1 MQPTGGEEMIQ
12 VPHVLG
18 ELSREQFLQEYWQK
32 RPLLIRQAIP
42 GFTGPLTPDEL
53 AGLALEDEVESRIVL
68 EKDGKRPWE
77 LRRGPFTEKDFARL
91 PQTHWTL
98 LVQAVDHWVPEV
110 ADIVEAF
117 RFIPNWR
124 IDDIMISYAPDQG
137 SVGPHYDNYD
147 VFLLQ
152 GLGRRRWRIGPPCDE
167 NSPRIEGTPL
177 RILSEMEVTDEWVL
191 EPGDMLY
198 LPPRI
203 AHHGIAEGTEGCLT
217 YSVGFRAPTVS
228 ELLSGLAD
236 FASDR
241 LGDAG
246 RYADPDLAAQAN
258 PGEIT
263 PAALAR
269 VRALLQERLDDQAF
283 LAEWFGSMMTEPK
296 IEAAVVPPDRPLTPK
311 QIRNRLAKGAALR
324 RNEGSRFAFVEQGPD
339 AVMLFVDGAVHS
351 CRGASAALAR
361 RLSAQANLPGDI
373 PELGGDDAGPLEL
386 LSRLVGDG
394 SLRLE

>member
-1 MQPTGGEEMIQ
+1 
-12 VPHVLG
+12 
-18 ELSREQFLQEYWQK
+18 
-32 RPLLIRQAIP
+32 
-42 GFTGPLTPDEL
+42 
-53 AGLALEDEVESRIVL
+53 
-68 EKDGKRPWE
+68 
-77 LRRGPFTEKDFARL
+77 
-91 PQTHWTL
+91 
-98 LVQAVDHWVPEV
+98 
-110 ADIVEAF
+110 
-117 RFIPNWR
+117 NWR

-152 GLGRRRWRIGPPCDE
+152 GLGRRRWRMGPPCDE

-246 RYADPDLAAQAN
+246 WYADPDLAAQAN

-263 PAALAR
+263 P
-269 VRALLQERLDDQAF
+269 
-283 LAEWFGSMMTEPK
+283 
-296 IEAAVVPPDRPLTPK
+296 
-311 QIRNRLAKGAALR
+311 
-324 RNEGSRFAFVEQGPD
+324 
-339 AVMLFVDGAVHS
+339 
-351 CRGASAALAR
+351 
-361 RLSAQANLPGDI
+361 
-373 PELGGDDAGPLEL
+373 
-386 LSRLVGDG
+386 
-394 SLRLE
+394 